1 MNTTMLIIYLAIQ
14 LIVQYMFY
22 VPVRNTLFKI
32 HSKYVKTIPWI
43 GFEFFIVNLLVSIV
57 VLLFTGRGGLTG
69 MTNTFASVLLGI
81 IMYVDYK
88 MYYRDIISGWY
99 YKKEQKAK
107 EIRARQKE
115 ILDKLSKQNKHYYEM

>member
-1 MNTTMLIIYLAIQ
+1 MLIIYLAIQ

-88 MYYRDIISGWY
+88 MYYKDIISGWY
-99 YKKEQKAK
+99 YKKEQKRK
-107 EIRARQKE
+107 ELIARQKE
-115 ILDKLSKQNKHYYEM
+115 ILDKLSKQNKHYYEL

>member
-22 VPVRNTLFKI
+22 LPVKNILFKL
-32 HSKYVKTIPWI
+32 HSKRITTITWI
-43 GFEFFIVNLLVSIV
+43 GFEFFFVNLIVSLIVLV
-57 VLLFTGRGGLTG
+57 FTGRGGMTG

-88 MYYRDIISGWY
+88 MYYRDILSGWY
-99 YKKEQKAK
+99 YKKEAK
-107 EIRARQKE
+107 EREIKARQKE
-115 ILDKLSKQNKHYYEM
+115 ILERLAKERKSYYEL